1 MDSVQKGY
9 RTQDPEAGAKSILSE
24 YARDAARSP
33 STLMMHRLNLV
44 FFVLLMV
51 AGSASLYGDARGSVS
66 GLVRDSA
73 GVPQV
78 GAQVELLRPN
88 LSVIASV
95 YTNANGRFAIPSVL
109 PGRYALRATGAWFLP
124 SLRENVRVRTDTV
137 VNLTLNT
144 LYEVMQWLPPE
155 QSAGSNQ
162 RDEWAWTLR
171 SAANRPLL
179 RWLENGPLVVVSD
192 GSTTH
197 PRLKARLMASVQQG
211 AFGESGERI
220 SATVED
226 TPSDSRELLA
236 RVDFAPDTDAGMES
250 MLGFRQDL
258 GFVGSVKSVAAIALR
273 PVMSSAESKGLD
285 EFAVSTWETIHL
297 GDEFKGDV
305 GSNQM
310 LARLSGPSPDTVAAV
325 LPFADVAWRNGNSSL
340 GYRVAT
346 MVPTVQSSEGRA
358 DTRAASWLPGVS
370 AHNGDLAIE
379 HGIHQ
384 ELGWEQRTDR
394 SGFTVLVFHDRI
406 DNPVVEANG
415 SFTSGDSIASA
426 ALLDPISSLLRA
438 AGPEFTSTGISA
450 FFEHS
455 LPGGNDL
462 WLGYADGRSLVMPAA
477 PLPLPQSGLLT
488 QALASLH
495 PRRTPMYALSL
506 SGTLDGTKTRWRAS
520 YRWQPDDSVTAV
532 APFAE
537 DAADPYLSLHL
548 RQPIHLHLGGTE
560 GLNVLIDLHNLLAE
574 GYRPFL
580 SSDGSV
586 LIFAQE
592 QRGVR
597 AGLALDF

>member
-1 MDSVQKGY
+1 MDSVQKGH
-9 RTQDPEAGAKSILSE
+9 RTQDPEAGAEPILSE

-33 STLMMHRLNLV
+33 STMMMRRLNLA
-44 FFVLLMV
+44 FAILLMA
-51 AGSASLYGDARGSVS
+51 AGSASLYGDVRGSVS
-66 GLVRDSA
+66 GQVRDSA

-88 LSVIASV
+88 LYVIASV
-95 YTNANGRFAIPSVL
+95 YTNAEGRFTIPAVL

-124 SLRENVRVRTDTV
+124 SLRENVLVHTHTV

-155 QSAGSNQ
+155 PSAGGSQ
-162 RDEWAWTLR
+162 KDEWAWTLR

-179 RWLENGPLVVVSD
+179 RWLENGPLIVVSD
-192 GSTTH
+192 GSTAH
-197 PRLKARLMASVQQG
+197 PRLKARLMASGQQG

-220 SATVED
+220 SAAVED

-273 PVMSSAESKGLD
+273 PVMTSADSEGLD

-297 GDEFKGDV
+297 GDEFEGVV
-305 GSNQM
+305 GSDQV
-310 LARLSGPSPDTVAAV
+310 LARLSGPSSDTVAAV
-325 LPFADVAWRNGNSSL
+325 LPFADMVWRNGNSSL
-340 GYRVAT
+340 RYRLAT
-346 MVPTVQSSEGRA
+346 MAPAVHNSEGLG
-358 DTRAASWLPGVS
+358 DTRATSWLPGVS

-384 ELGWEQRTDR
+384 ELGWEQGTDQ

-406 DNPVVEANG
+406 DNPVIEANG
-415 SFTSGDSIASA
+415 SFASGDSIASA
-426 ALLDPISSLLRA
+426 ALLDPISSLLHA
-438 AGPEFTSTGISA
+438 AGPEFSSTGISA
-450 FFEHS
+450 FFGHS

-462 WLGYADGRSLVMPAA
+462 WLGYTDGRSLVMPAA
-477 PLPLPQSGLLT
+477 PLPLPQSELLA
-488 QALASLH
+488 QALASIH
-495 PRRTPMYALSL
+495 PRRAQMYALSL

-520 YRWQPDDSVTAV
+520 YRWQPDDTVTAV

-537 DAADPYLSLHL
+537 DAADPYFSLHL
-548 RQPIHLHLGGTE
+548 RQPIHLRVGGME
-560 GLNVLIDLHNLLAE
+560 GLNVLLDLHNLLAE

-586 LIFAQE
+586 LIFAQQ
-592 QRGVR
+592 QRGIR

>member
-197 PRLKARLMASVQQG
+197 PRLKARLMASGQQG

-358 DTRAASWLPGVS
+358 DTRAANCV
-370 AHNGDLAIE
+370 
-379 HGIHQ
+379 
-384 ELGWEQRTDR
+384 QRR
-394 SGFTVLVFHDRI
+394 
-406 DNPVVEANG
+406 
-415 SFTSGDSIASA
+415 
-426 ALLDPISSLLRA
+426 
-438 AGPEFTSTGISA
+438 
-450 FFEHS
+450 
-455 LPGGNDL
+455 
-462 WLGYADGRSLVMPAA
+462 
-477 PLPLPQSGLLT
+477 
-488 QALASLH
+488 
-495 PRRTPMYALSL
+495 PRFQC
-506 SGTLDGTKTRWRAS
+506 W
-520 YRWQPDDSVTAV
+520 
-532 APFAE
+532 
-537 DAADPYLSLHL
+537 
-548 RQPIHLHLGGTE
+548 
-560 GLNVLIDLHNLLAE
+560 
-574 GYRPFL
+574 
-580 SSDGSV
+580 
-586 LIFAQE
+586 
-592 QRGVR
+592 
-597 AGLALDF
+597 

>member
-144 LYEVMQWLPPE
+144 L
-155 QSAGSNQ
+155 
-162 RDEWAWTLR
+162 
-171 SAANRPLL
+171 
-179 RWLENGPLVVVSD
+179 ENGPLVVVSD

-197 PRLKARLMASVQQG
+197 PRLKARLMASGQQG